1 MTLVAIEST
10 TTTAVLTWVILLGV
24 LLSLALAT
32 ICIFTI
38 YRNPHFNELQ
48 KIGWLILALGLP
60 IFGPVAWFSRAYWE
74 RKTRAHPDYVE
85 GPDTSIEDFVEKL
98 VPSHDPERTVRVR
111 PSTFAVRYASING
124 ATAASKIALY
134 EDAVQKRS
142 ADNKSVN
149 GGTAGGKL
157 TAQRHIV
164 SFEPTNPTSSA
175 ETSDSPEN
183 PHIVQGKEPGTRG
196 LSF

>member
-1 MTLVAIEST
+1 MTLAAIEST
-10 TTTAVLTWVILLGV
+10 TATAVLTWAILLGV
-24 LLSLALAT
+24 LLSLVLAT

-85 GPDTSIEDFVEKL
+85 GPDTSVEDFVEKL
-98 VPSHDPERTVRVR
+98 VPSHDPERTARVR

-124 ATAASKIALY
+124 ATAVSKIAVHN
-134 EDAVQKRS
+134 DATQKRS
-142 ADNKSVN
+142 AGSKSVN
-149 GGTAGGKL
+149 VGTAGGKL
-157 TAQRHIV
+157 TAQHRNV
-164 SFEPTNPTSSA
+164 SFAPTSEISCA